1 MMKKTEILR
10 IDEKGSKKMKDVV
23 IEEKRIE
30 ILFNE
35 NTLGTISCTPK
46 DLKYLVVGYLYCKGL
61 ISDANVDVNIFTSK
75 VKVKQNNS
83 KKIWLN
89 TKRKCNAN
97 CVDIKTISTSMADLL
112 SSSEFFLE
120 TGGCHIAGIFDL
132 KERKYVYICEDV
144 SRQSAI
150 EKCIG
155 FLVFHPNKIEI
166 PALFLTGR
174 VNFEIV
180 QKCAK
185 IGIQFIV
192 TKAAVTSEAIDE
204 SKKRGI
210 TLIGFARQ
218 NSANIYSCFERIKTS
233 KS

>member
-1 MMKKTEILR
+1 MMRKTEILR
-10 IDEKGSKKMKDVV
+10 IDEKGSKKMKDSV
-23 IEEKRIE
+23 IEEKMIE

-35 NTLGTISCTPK
+35 NTVGTISCTPK
-46 DLKYLVVGYLYCKGL
+46 ELKYLAVGYLYCKGL

-75 VKVKQNNS
+75 VKVKPNDS
-83 KKIWLN
+83 KKKALN

-97 CVDIKTISTSMADLL
+97 CVDIKTISTSMEDLL
-112 SSSEFFLE
+112 SSSEIFLE

-132 KERKYVYICEDV
+132 KERKYAYICEDV
-144 SRQSAI
+144 SRHSAV

-155 FLVFHPNKIEI
+155 FLVSHSSKIEI
-166 PALFLTGR
+166 PALFFTGR

-185 IGIQFIV
+185 IGIQMIV
-192 TKAAVTSEAIDE
+192 TKAAVTAGAIEE
-204 SKKRGI
+204 SKKRCI

-218 NSANIYSCFERIKTS
+218 DRANVYSCFERIKTS